1 MDVKLLHLQA
11 VTSRL
16 VWSAYTQPLLVVSLS
31 YATSSL
37 LLPYSFVAAGA
48 AAGAVPV
55 VAAGP

>member
-16 VWSAYTQPLLVVSLS
+16 VWSAYTQSLLVVSLHS
-31 YATSSL
+31 TTSSL

-55 VAAGP
+55 VGTGP